1 MRIVVETLSG
11 RSTAVE
17 VTAASTVRGVK
28 LRVQAALGI
37 PHGTQMLSLDGHVLD
52 NDDLTLADY
61 HVGPNAQ
68 LRVAILHTSSKERD
82 RIKELPLL
90 QVHGPS
96 PQPAPTVAHVLAC
109 TPPCLLV
116 TRYHP
121 FLDLCVCHVGLPDR
135 NDEVFRRLCRC
146 HAASAAHR
154 HAGERVGRAVP
165 QMCAPPHPLT
175 ATVCAFAAPGQRHF
189 GGPSNSR

>member
-1 MRIVVETLSG
+1 MDSPPRTAWTQRAACVQRTHSPLTGLTLFATMRIVVETLSG
-11 RSTAVE
+11 RSTSVE

-90 QVHGPS
+90 QVGG
-96 PQPAPTVAHVLAC
+96 TAHHRRSQRPRL
-109 TPPCLLV
+109 PMCL
-116 TRYHP
+116 RARHY
-121 FLDLCVCHVGLPDR
+121 
-135 NDEVFRRLCRC
+135 
-146 HAASAAHR
+146 AS
-154 HAGERVGRAVP
+154 
-165 QMCAPPHPLT
+165 L
-175 ATVCAFAAPGQRHF
+175 
-189 GGPSNSR
+189 